1 MRGLLFLRLVFVENT
16 MRDAQSH
23 HYHEQQENQ
32 QNWSIVRWCL
42 KKGIPVEVVE
52 GHPHFSDVSFLL
64 DFRWEFEREYKTN
77 ATLLGTYNAYWRLV
91 YSERKP
97 LKPKAYR
104 KLEVLAHECL
114 RIRQQRQLQQQVIKK
129 IRQLNTGTRQKP
141 NKDHDITAKGS
152 DLSQS
157 KLVKGNQQGGREELR
172 SSPPWE

>member
-1 MRGLLFLRLVFVENT
+1 MT
-16 MRDAQSH
+16 KDARSH
-23 HYHEQQENQ
+23 HYHKQQETQ

-64 DFRWEFEREYKTN
+64 DFRYEFEREYKTN

-97 LKPKAYR
+97 LKPKSYK

-114 RIRQQRQLQQQVIKK
+114 RIRQQQQTKLQVIKQ
-129 IRQLNTGTRQKP
+129 IRQLKATAGTSQKP
-141 NKDHDITAKGS
+141 NKDHDMTAKGS
-152 DLSQS
+152 DLSHS
-157 KLVKGNQQGGREELR
+157 KLVKGNQQGGREELS